1 MESENKISFIK
12 KIYNSII
19 KIEKYPEMASQGLP
33 KAIKYLIQ
41 LIIIFS
47 IIVSIFNIY
56 NINKMVKETG
66 KYIENEIPDFSYSQ
80 GELRINSED
89 VITKQIEEFGN
100 VIIDTNYNEESKVS
114 SYINEVQSQN
124 NGIILLKDKI
134 IVKTDVMDATINYTY
149 SDLFSG
155 TGITEFTKQEFIN
168 YINGT
173 QMINVY
179 IGIFLI
185 LVIWAFSLYLI
196 NTLVNVIA
204 ISIFGYIVS
213 LIIKMKM
220 NYKAIFNMTIYSIT
234 LSTILSMLY
243 IGINYVT
250 GFTIKFFDLMYITV
264 ACIYLIAAIFIIK
277 TDFIKRQG
285 EVLKIQE
292 VEKIIKKEID
302 DKKEEPKEKKEQP
315 KEEKK
320 KENKKENG
328 EDEAEGANA

>member
-1 MESENKISFIK
+1 MEQENKISFIK
-12 KIYNSII
+12 KVYNSII
-19 KIEKYPEMASQGLP
+19 KIEKYPEMAAQGLP

-56 NINKMVKETG
+56 NINKIVKETG

-80 GELRINSED
+80 GELKINSED

-100 VIIDTNYNEESKVS
+100 IIIDTNYNEEGKVS
-114 SYINEVQSQN
+114 SYINELQSQKS
-124 NGIILLKDKI
+124 GIILLKDKI
-134 IVKTDVMDATINYTY
+134 IVKTDVMDATINYSY
-149 SDLFSG
+149 SDLLSG
-155 TGITEFTKQEFIN
+155 TGINEFTKQELIN
-168 YINGT
+168 YINST
-173 QMINVY
+173 QMLNIY

-292 VEKIIKKEID
+292 VEKIIKKEFD
-302 DKKEEPKEKKEQP
+302 DKKENPKEKKEQP

-320 KENKKENG
+320 KEDKKENG